1 MNDFESYFDLK
12 RSLIHLDLS
21 SFHDQTPVL
30 IQGPRLN
37 VTLTQ
42 PSIATT
48 PVSCRFKNWSA
59 LSRYQRIEQLETQVE
74 EQSQRRERLEAQVE
88 ELSQQTER
96 LVDQVE
102 EESQQRE

>member
-1 MNDFESYFDLK
+1 MFP
-12 RSLIHLDLS
+12 RSNTS
-21 SFHDQTPVL
+21 SHSKSQVERHFNLALHCYNASQLQVQEL
-30 IQGPRLN
+30 
-37 VTLTQ
+37 
-42 PSIATT
+42 
-48 PVSCRFKNWSA
+48 VSLVKEQ
-59 LSRYQRIEQLETQVE
+59 YQRIEQLETQVE

>member
-37 VTLTQ
+37 VTLT
-42 PSIATT
+42 
-48 PVSCRFKNWSA
+48 
-59 LSRYQRIEQLETQVE
+59 
-74 EQSQRRERLEAQVE
+74 
-88 ELSQQTER
+88 
-96 LVDQVE
+96 
-102 EESQQRE
+102 